1 MDFYN
6 RILGI
11 DSKITVNL
19 VFHQLLCK
27 IFIFKYN
34 MSENKMLNEIMHD
47 YFHADLIKNT
57 LKCLFMEGKD
67 SLTRV
72 QKPVR
77 GKLALFINVTSKFE
91 NS

>member
-11 DSKITVNL
+11 DSKITINL

-34 MSENKMLNEIMHD
+34 MSENKMFNEIMHD

-72 QKPVR
+72 QKPCER
-77 GKLALFINVTSKFE
+77 EACSLYKCNK
-91 NS
+91 

>member
-19 VFHQLLCK
+19 VFHQFILCK

-34 MSENKMLNEIMHD
+34 MSENKMFNEIMHD

-57 LKCLFMEGKD
+57 LNMSIHGGQRLSD
-67 SLTRV
+67 
-72 QKPVR
+72 
-77 GKLALFINVTSKFE
+77 TSPKTL
-91 NS
+91 